1 MNRAIAFPFL
11 TLPDDAAR
19 LDGWMVGNPGQPLH
33 PAGSI
38 LENWDYARD
47 LEVSAVIAIDWGTA
61 SAALQLPVDQL
72 TLRVSLLAG
81 TGAGHLP
88 RREDRICEMIVD
100 QSSGEVLLSAIVPG
114 NVLSG
119 RLCLSLNI
127 TLDAPCNEGSG
138 LSPKVRGAR
147 LWHAR
152 HDILIEDGGDSRFP
166 VETASFT
173 RAFRGKPQEHAPWY
187 LHWRPGSLQSDFSG
201 CVRLYVN
208 SDQPEVLAR
217 FAGGDEPTLQAIMGD
232 VVSQMIESV
241 LVLDDAAGN
250 LAGCEEGSVGRQI
263 RQWLDLGFPGQEID
277 SIRAMRDQ
285 NPGAFRAAILAASDL
300 GSAGA

>member
-1 MNRAIAFPFL
+1 MNQGIAFPFL
-11 TLPDDAAR
+11 ILPDDVIR

-33 PAGSI
+33 PAGSV

-47 LEVSAVIAIDWGTA
+47 LEVSVAIGIDWCAA
-61 SAALQLPVDQL
+61 STALQLPADRL
-72 TLRVSLLAG
+72 MLRVSLLAG
-81 TGAGHLP
+81 TGVGHFP
-88 RREDRICEMIVD
+88 RRQDRLRDMVVD
-100 QSSGEVLLSAIVPG
+100 QSSGEVILSGIVSG
-114 NVLSG
+114 KALSG

-127 TLDAPCNEGSG
+127 TLDAPCHEGSG

-147 LWHAR
+147 LWHAW

-166 VETASFT
+166 VETASFSLT
-173 RAFRGKPQEHAPWY
+173 FRGKPQEQAPWY

-208 SDQPEVLAR
+208 SDRPEVLAR

-241 LVLDDAAGN
+241 LALDDAADN
-250 LAGCEEGSVGRQI
+250 LAGCEEGSVGRQV
-263 RQWLDLGFPGQEID
+263 RQWLDLGFPGQEIE

-300 GSAGA
+300 GGAG